1 MNQKKNHTIWVFPLV
16 ITPNTSWV
24 VVFVFRET
32 AATFVPTCIHMQ
44 TWDKW
49 WLKKV
54 DPINSVTLHIWLCNM
69 HLHVNECGCTC
80 TLRLTY
86 LHVCIKLLDV

>member
-32 AATFVPTCIHMQ
+32 AATFVPTYIHMQ
-44 TWDKW
+44 T
-49 WLKKV
+49 
-54 DPINSVTLHIWLCNM
+54 
-69 HLHVNECGCTC
+69 
-80 TLRLTY
+80 
-86 LHVCIKLLDV
+86 